1 MSTDGAT
8 LLEQTD
14 PFVLADGKVNSGFP
28 LGTIVPESEEGGP
41 SVRVIFVGLH
51 TWGSLAQESCSQ
63 VNPYKVF
70 SEAVKGFC
78 CSLR

>member
-28 LGTIVPESEEGGP
+28 LGTIIPESEEGGP
-41 SVRVIFVGLH
+41 SVRVIFC
-51 TWGSLAQESCSQ
+51 W
-63 VNPYKVF
+63 
-70 SEAVKGFC
+70 
-78 CSLR
+78 